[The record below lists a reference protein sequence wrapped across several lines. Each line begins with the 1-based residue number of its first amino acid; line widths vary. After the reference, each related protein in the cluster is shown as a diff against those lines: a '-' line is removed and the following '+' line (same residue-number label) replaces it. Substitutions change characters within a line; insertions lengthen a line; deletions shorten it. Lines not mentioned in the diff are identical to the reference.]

1 MNKRVSTYVRAFDRF
16 IGMMEVIRNPFWDSS
31 SQTLEVPIAE
41 NPSNLSDVVYDGYY
55 SGAYPGRHSL
65 SQAFLVKI
73 AELDGSPPVV
83 RHTVSFKT
91 TVRGDIAFLWW
102 LFKDPEGNLLAEY
115 NSSANASFNAFVMQG
130 IREDLGSL
138 GTAEYKVNFGGQSI
152 ELQSGDSGDSGDV
165 VSNDAYKKALKFTI
179 NGQERII
186 TLDKEGTVFKKCDDS
201 LFSSLDIGTVLA
213 DSCIEFLQSGLHA
226 FRYEKQEQMPWVFAG
241 ISGGFGYDFY

>member
-31 SQTLEVPIAE
+31 TQTLEVPITE

-55 SGAYPGRHSL
+55 SGAHPGRHS
-65 SQAFLVKI
+65 SSHAFLAKI

-91 TVRGDIAFLWW
+91 TVSGDRAFLWW
-102 LFKDPEGNLLAEY
+102 LFKNPEGNLIAEY
-115 NSSANASFNAFVMQG
+115 NSATGSFNAFVIQG

-138 GTAEYKVNFGGQSI
+138 GKAEYKVNFGGQSI
-152 ELQSGDSGDSGDV
+152 ELQSGDSEDV
-165 VSNDAYKKALKFTI
+165 ESNDAYKKALKFTI

-186 TLDKEGTVFKKCDDS
+186 TLDKEGTVFKKCDNS